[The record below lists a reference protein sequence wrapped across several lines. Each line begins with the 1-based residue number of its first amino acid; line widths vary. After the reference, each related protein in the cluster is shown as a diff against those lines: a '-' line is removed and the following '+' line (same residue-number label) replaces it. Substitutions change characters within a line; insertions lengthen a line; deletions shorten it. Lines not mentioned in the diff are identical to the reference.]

1 MYELF
6 TLGGGTYLVDL
17 LNAVA
22 AITGG
27 GAYIALA
34 QLAGIAGLGW
44 ILFRTAF
51 GGSWKDNAKWILLFA
66 VVWGAMIVPKA
77 TVRVVDRLDPTL
89 APATV
94 ANVPIGLALF
104 ASLTSQVG
112 DGLTRL
118 TEQAFTLPDDL
129 QYRRHGL
136 IFGARLAAK
145 TTRLEIT
152 DTVFARNIRN
162 YARQCV
168 FHALLLGHISADD
181 LRESTDIW
189 SLVTATGTPSAGAS
203 PARMFEFAT
212 RQPGGVAGTTAIERE
227 IVTCQAGAAR
237 LNGQWNVEIAR
248 AGTVFGRRIFP
259 DARTEALAR
268 AELLAALPAAHD
280 FLIGASRTAGEIMRQ
295 QMVLNAVHDAGEQ
308 WAAEAGNAAALRAYT
323 EARAEAQTVSAYRA
337 IGRQAETWVPLLKI
351 VFECLYIGAFPMAVL
366 LMLTPAGTAIF
377 RSYVTGLIW
386 LQSWGPLYA
395 VLHRISMGEAA
406 ERMSAAAAMPNG
418 EIGISL
424 VAQAGIR
431 AVGAD
436 VAVMS
441 GYLSMSVPFLAAALA
456 YGLSKATVLATS
468 VLAVGQDAAS
478 SAAHEGTTGNLSL
491 ANTGYDT
498 HRFATLEGR
507 QIRTSAHV
515 DTDRYTGY
523 APAGAAM
530 TVTGDGTLVADAG
543 AATSRIPAAGVR
555 LSESLATSHE
565 QRAGEARTLSRHWS
579 AEAGQA
585 RNAAVTDAT
594 GLMQRYSHDVSTGEA
609 FARGVTESES
619 SQAQQ
624 LDSHVEKLSEIAGI
638 SKNQAAVLTGQARV
652 GGGWDFIVKAG
663 ADGSVMWRG
672 QTIEQDAWNRVKEY
686 DRQHGVTE
694 TWSQVADASRR
705 YSTQTGDSEMAG
717 LDESLSANLTRMRSF
732 QERASLSR
740 QESESWSEQAAQV
753 RSDAQAIERELGQ
766 PFFAWLSGQK
776 GTDGRA
782 IGAAGAMRIA
792 SPQTAEDS
800 EQLREYAAAFIA
812 EKYPAPAGP
821 DPSSVG
827 GAAEY
832 EGAAG
837 ELRGAYGRETAA
849 AYGGWS
855 EGVRD
860 RAREAGAPR
869 PGETDLRAMEERV
882 ETKTEQ
888 IMKGTAREARQT
900 VTGQEKAEGAAG
912 VAAQTNK
919 PFERHATENLPVV
932 GDWLA
937 GKLFGSAKN
946 AVPDAAPGAAG
957 KDRPPSDEKGWG
969 DSSP

>member
-1 MYELF
+1 M
-6 TLGGGTYLVDL
+6 
-17 LNAVA
+17 
-22 AITGG
+22 
-27 GAYIALA
+27 
-34 QLAGIAGLGW
+34 
-44 ILFRTAF
+44 
-51 GGSWKDNAKWILLFA
+51 
-66 VVWGAMIVPKA
+66 
-77 TVRVVDRLDPTL
+77 
-89 APATV
+89 
-94 ANVPIGLALF
+94 
-104 ASLTSQVG
+104 
-112 DGLTRL
+112 
-118 TEQAFTLPDDL
+118 
-129 QYRRHGL
+129 
-136 IFGARLAAK
+136 
-145 TTRLEIT
+145 
-152 DTVFARNIRN
+152 
-162 YARQCV
+162 
-168 FHALLLGHISADD
+168 
-181 LRESTDIW
+181 
-189 SLVTATGTPSAGAS
+189 
-203 PARMFEFAT
+203 
-212 RQPGGVAGTTAIERE
+212 
-227 IVTCQAGAAR
+227 
-237 LNGQWNVEIAR
+237 
-248 AGTVFGRRIFP
+248 
-259 DARTEALAR
+259 
-268 AELLAALPAAHD
+268 
-280 FLIGASRTAGEIMRQ
+280 
-295 QMVLNAVHDAGEQ
+295 
-308 WAAEAGNAAALRAYT
+308 
-323 EARAEAQTVSAYRA
+323 
-337 IGRQAETWVPLLKI
+337 
-351 VFECLYIGAFPMAVL
+351 
-366 LMLTPAGTAIF
+366 
-377 RSYVTGLIW
+377 
-386 LQSWGPLYA
+386 
-395 VLHRISMGEAA
+395 
-406 ERMSAAAAMPNG
+406 
-418 EIGISL
+418 
-424 VAQAGIR
+424 
-431 AVGAD
+431 
-436 VAVMS
+436 
-441 GYLSMSVPFLAAALA
+441 
-456 YGLSKATVLATS
+456 LATS

-530 TVTGDGTLVADAG
+530 TVTGDGTVVADAG

-638 SKNQAAVLTGQARV
+638 SKNQAAVLTGQAKV
-652 GGGWDFIVKAG
+652 GGGWDVIVKAG

-821 DPSSVG
+821 DPSTVG

-900 VTGQEKAEGAAG
+900 VTGQEKAEGGAG

-946 AVPDAAPGAAG
+946 AVPDAVPGAAG
-957 KDRPPSDEKGWG
+957 KERPPPDEKGWG

>member
-22 AITGG
+22 AITSG

-34 QLAGIAGLGW
+34 QIAGVAGLAW
-44 ILFRTAF
+44 VLFRTAF
-51 GGSWKDNAKWILLFA
+51 GGSWKDNAKWVLLFA
-66 VVWGAMIVPKA
+66 AVWGAMIVPKA

-89 APATV
+89 APAVV

-118 TEQAFTLPDDL
+118 TEQAFALPNDL
-129 QYRRHGL
+129 VYQRHGL

-145 TTRLEIT
+145 ATRLEIT
-152 DTVFARNIRN
+152 DAVFARNVRN

-168 FHALLLGHISADD
+168 FHALLLGHVTADD
-181 LRESTDIW
+181 LRESTDLW
-189 SLVTATGTPSAGAS
+189 RLVTATGTPSAGAS

-212 RQPGGVAGTTAIERE
+212 RGAAGAGGAATMDRQV
-227 IVTCQAGAAR
+227 VTCRDGAGR
-237 LNGQWNVEIAR
+237 LNAQWNAEIQR
-248 AGTVFGRRIFP
+248 AGTIFGRRIFP
-259 DARTEALAR
+259 DARTDALAR
-268 AELLAALPAAHD
+268 AELLAALPASHT
-280 FLIGASRTAGEIMRQ
+280 FLIGAARSAAEIMRQ

-337 IGRQAETWVPLLKI
+337 IGRQAETWVPLLRI
-351 VFECLYIGAFPMAVL
+351 VFECLYVGAFPMAVL

-377 RSYVTGLIW
+377 RSYVTGLVW

-406 ERMSAAAAMPNG
+406 ERMQAAALMPG
-418 EIGISL
+418 GDIGISL

-431 AVGAD
+431 AVASD

-507 QIRTSAHV
+507 QIRTSTHV

-523 APAGAAM
+523 APAGAGF
-530 TVTGDGTLVADAG
+530 TVTGDGTAVADAG

-565 QRAGEARTLSRHWS
+565 TRAAEARTLSRHWS

-594 GLMQRYSHDVSTGEA
+594 ALIERYSHDVSTGEA
-609 FARGVTESES
+609 HARGVTESES
-619 SQAQQ
+619 SQAQA

-638 SKNQAAVLTGQARV
+638 SKNQAAVLTGQASV
-652 GGGWDFIVKAG
+652 GGGWDFVVKAK

-672 QTIEQDAWNRVKEY
+672 QTIESDAWNRMKEY
-686 DRQHGVTE
+686 DRQHGVTG
-694 TWSQVADASRR
+694 TWSQVSEASRR

-732 QERASLSR
+732 QERASLAR

-766 PFFAWLSGQK
+766 PFFAWLTEQQ

-782 IGAAGAMRIA
+782 LGAAGAMRIA
-792 SPQTAEDS
+792 SPQTAEES
-800 EQLREYAAAFIA
+800 EQLREYAARFIA

-821 DPSSVG
+821 DPASVG

-832 EGAAG
+832 EAAAG
-837 ELRGAYGRETAA
+837 ELRGAYAAETAA
-849 AYGGWS
+849 AHAGWS
-855 EGVRD
+855 AGVRG
-860 RAREAGAPR
+860 RAASAGAPR
-869 PGETDLRAMEERV
+869 PGETGAAAAAERA
-882 ETKTEQ
+882 ETKTDMA
-888 IMKGTAREARQT
+888 MKGTAREARQT
-900 VTGQEKAEGAAG
+900 VTKGEAAEGRAG
-912 VAAQTNK
+912 VGAETDK

-937 GKLFGSAKN
+937 GKLFGTAKN
-946 AVPDAAPGAAG
+946 AVPDGAPWGAEKKPAQ
-957 KDRPPSDEKGWG
+957 DERDWEN
-969 DSSP
+969 SSP

>member
-22 AITGG
+22 AITSG
-27 GAYIALA
+27 GAYITLA
-34 QLAGIAGLGW
+34 QIAGMAGLAW
-44 ILFRTAF
+44 VLFRTAF
-51 GGSWKDNAKWILLFA
+51 GGSWKDNAKWVLLFA
-66 VVWGAMIVPKA
+66 AVWGAMIVPKA

-89 APATV
+89 APAVV

-118 TEQAFTLPDDL
+118 TEQAFALPNDL
-129 QYRRHGL
+129 VYQRHGL

-145 TTRLEIT
+145 ATRLEIT
-152 DTVFARNIRN
+152 DSVFARNVRN

-168 FHALLLGHISADD
+168 FHALLLGHVTADD
-181 LRESTDIW
+181 LRESTDLW
-189 SLVTATGTPSAGAS
+189 RLVTATGTPSAGAS

-212 RQPGGVAGTTAIERE
+212 RGAAGAGGAATMDRQV
-227 IVTCQAGAAR
+227 VTCRDGAGR
-237 LNGQWNVEIAR
+237 LNALWNAEIQR
-248 AGTVFGRRIFP
+248 AGTIFGRRIFP
-259 DARTEALAR
+259 DARTDALAR
-268 AELLAALPAAHD
+268 AELLAALPASHT
-280 FLIGASRTAGEIMRQ
+280 FLIGAARSAAEIMRQ

-337 IGRQAETWVPLLKI
+337 IGRQAETWVPLLRI

-377 RSYVTGLIW
+377 RSYVTGLVW

-406 ERMSAAAAMPNG
+406 ERMQAAALMPDG
-418 EIGISL
+418 DIGISL

-431 AVGAD
+431 AVASD

-523 APAGAAM
+523 APMGAAM
-530 TVTGDGTLVADAG
+530 TVTGDGTVVADAG

-565 QRAGEARTLSRHWS
+565 TRAAEARTLSRHWS
-579 AEAGQA
+579 AEAGMA

-594 GLMQRYSHDVSTGEA
+594 AMIERYSHDVSTGEA
-609 FARGVTESES
+609 YARGVTESES
-619 SQAQQ
+619 SQAQA

-638 SKNQAAVLTGQARV
+638 TKNQAAVLIGQASV
-652 GGGWDFIVKAG
+652 GGGWDFLVKAR

-672 QTIEQDAWNRVKEY
+672 QTVESDAWNRVKEY

-694 TWSQVADASRR
+694 SWSQVAEASQR

-717 LDESLSANLTRMRSF
+717 LDESLSANLTRMRTF
-732 QERASLSR
+732 QERASLAR

-753 RSDAQAIERELGQ
+753 RADAQAIERELGQ
-766 PFFAWLSGQK
+766 PFFAWLSEQP

-782 IGAAGAMRIA
+782 LGAAGAMRVA

-800 EQLREYAAAFIA
+800 EQLREYAARFIA

-821 DPSSVG
+821 DPATVG

-832 EGAAG
+832 EAAAG
-837 ELRGAYGRETAA
+837 ELRGAYATETAA

-855 EGVRD
+855 AGVRD
-860 RAREAGAPR
+860 RAYAADAPI
-869 PGETDLRAMEERV
+869 PGEVEAAALGERV
-882 ETKTEQ
+882 ETKTDMV
-888 IMKGTAREARQT
+888 MKGTAREARQT
-900 VTGQEKAEGAAG
+900 VTGQETAGGRAG
-912 VAAQTNK
+912 VAVETNK

-937 GKLFGSAKN
+937 GKLFGSARN
-946 AVPDAAPGAAG
+946 AAPDGASGDGGAP
-957 KDRPPSDEKGWG
+957 RRQDEKGWG

>member
-1 MYELF
+1 
-6 TLGGGTYLVDL
+6 
-17 LNAVA
+17 
-22 AITGG
+22 
-27 GAYIALA
+27 
-34 QLAGIAGLGW
+34 
-44 ILFRTAF
+44 
-51 GGSWKDNAKWILLFA
+51 
-66 VVWGAMIVPKA
+66 
-77 TVRVVDRLDPTL
+77 
-89 APATV
+89 
-94 ANVPIGLALF
+94 
-104 ASLTSQVG
+104 
-112 DGLTRL
+112 
-118 TEQAFTLPDDL
+118 
-129 QYRRHGL
+129 
-136 IFGARLAAK
+136 
-145 TTRLEIT
+145 
-152 DTVFARNIRN
+152 
-162 YARQCV
+162 
-168 FHALLLGHISADD
+168 
-181 LRESTDIW
+181 
-189 SLVTATGTPSAGAS
+189 
-203 PARMFEFAT
+203 
-212 RQPGGVAGTTAIERE
+212 
-227 IVTCQAGAAR
+227 
-237 LNGQWNVEIAR
+237 
-248 AGTVFGRRIFP
+248 
-259 DARTEALAR
+259 
-268 AELLAALPAAHD
+268 
-280 FLIGASRTAGEIMRQ
+280 MRQ

-337 IGRQAETWVPLLKI
+337 IGRQAETWVPLLRI
-351 VFECLYIGAFPMAVL
+351 VFECLYVGAFPMAVL
-366 LMLTPAGTAIF
+366 LMLTPAGGAIF
-377 RSYVTGLIW
+377 RSYVTGLVW

-406 ERMSAAAAMPNG
+406 ERMQAAAAMPG
-418 EIGISL
+418 GDIGISL

-431 AVGAD
+431 AVASD

-523 APAGAAM
+523 APAGAGM
-530 TVTGDGTLVADAG
+530 TVTGDGTVVADAG

-555 LSESLATSHE
+555 LSESLATSH
-565 QRAGEARTLSRHWS
+565 QTRAEHARGLSRHWS
-579 AEAGQA
+579 AEAGEA

-594 GLMQRYSHDVSTGEA
+594 ALIERYSHDVSRGEA
-609 FARGVTESES
+609 YARGITESES
-619 SQAQQ
+619 SQAQA
-624 LDSHVEKLSEIAGI
+624 LESHHEKLSEIAGI
-638 SKNQAAVLTGQARV
+638 SRNQAAVLTGQASV
-652 GGGWDFIVKAG
+652 GGGWDFIVKAK

-672 QTIEQDAWNRVKEY
+672 QTIEQEAWNRVKEY

-694 TWSQVADASRR
+694 TWSQVSEASRR
-705 YSTQTGDSEMAG
+705 YSTQTGDSELAS

-732 QERASLSR
+732 QERASLAR

-753 RSDAQAIERELGQ
+753 RADAQAIERELGQ
-766 PFFAWLSGQK
+766 PFFAWLSERQGS
-776 GTDGRA
+776 DGRP

-821 DPSSVG
+821 DPATVG
-827 GAAEY
+827 GVAEY

-882 ETKTEQ
+882 ETKTDQ

-900 VTGQEKAEGAAG
+900 VTGQEAVEGRAG
-912 VAAQTNK
+912 VAAETGK

-937 GKLFGSAKN
+937 GKLFGTAKN
-946 AVPDAAPGAAG
+946 AVPDAPPGGAG
-957 KDRPPSDEKGWG
+957 RDRPQDERGWG

>member
-22 AITGG
+22 AITSG
-27 GAYIALA
+27 GAYITLA
-34 QLAGIAGLGW
+34 QIAGVAGLAW
-44 ILFRTAF
+44 VLFRTAF
-51 GGSWKDNAKWILLFA
+51 GGSWKDNAKWVLLFA
-66 VVWGAMIVPKA
+66 AVWGAMIVPKA

-89 APATV
+89 APAVV

-118 TEQAFTLPDDL
+118 TEQAFALPNDL
-129 QYRRHGL
+129 VYQRHGL

-145 TTRLEIT
+145 ATRLEIT
-152 DTVFARNIRN
+152 DAVFARNIRN

-168 FHALLLGHISADD
+168 FHALLLGHVTADD
-181 LRESTDIW
+181 LRESTDLW
-189 SLVTATGTPSAGAS
+189 RLVTATGTPSAGAS

-212 RQPGGVAGTTAIERE
+212 RGAAGAGGAATMDRQV
-227 IVTCQAGAAR
+227 VTCRDGAGR
-237 LNGQWNVEIAR
+237 LNAQWNAEIQR
-248 AGTVFGRRIFP
+248 AGTIFGRRIFP
-259 DARTEALAR
+259 DARTDALAR
-268 AELLAALPAAHD
+268 AELLAALPASHT
-280 FLIGASRTAGEIMRQ
+280 FLIGAARSAAEIMRQ

-337 IGRQAETWVPLLKI
+337 IGRQAETWVPLLRI

-377 RSYVTGLIW
+377 RSYVTGLVW

-406 ERMSAAAAMPNG
+406 ERMQAAALMPG
-418 EIGISL
+418 GDIGISL

-431 AVGAD
+431 AVASD

-478 SAAHEGTTGNLSL
+478 AAAHEGTTGNLSL

-523 APAGAAM
+523 APMGAAM
-530 TVTGDGTLVADAG
+530 TVTGDGTVVADAG

-565 QRAGEARTLSRHWS
+565 TRAAEARTLSRHWS
-579 AEAGQA
+579 AEAGEA

-594 GLMQRYSHDVSTGEA
+594 ALVERYSHDVSTGEA
-609 FARGVTESES
+609 YARGVTESES

-624 LDSHVEKLSEIAGI
+624 LDSHVEKLAEIGGADQEPGDEPDGRGEGWRWLGQDFQARRQRRGHVARPDHRVGRLEPDAGI
-638 SKNQAAVLTGQARV
+638 RPPARRDRDLEQRGGGLAALLDADRRQRGGGARREPVCQPDAHADVPGAGEFGKTAIGELVGTGFPGAFRRPGDRARAGPAVLRV
-652 GGGWDFIVKAG
+652 AF
-663 ADGSVMWRG
+663 R
-672 QTIEQDAWNRVKEY
+672 
-686 DRQHGVTE
+686 
-694 TWSQVADASRR
+694 
-705 YSTQTGDSEMAG
+705 
-717 LDESLSANLTRMRSF
+717 
-732 QERASLSR
+732 
-740 QESESWSEQAAQV
+740 
-753 RSDAQAIERELGQ
+753 
-766 PFFAWLSGQK
+766 
-776 GTDGRA
+776 TDG
-782 IGAAGAMRIA
+782 IGRPRDRRGGAMRIA
-792 SPQTAEDS
+792 SPQTAEDA
-800 EQLREYAAAFIA
+800 EQLREQAAAFIT
-812 EKYPAPAGP
+812 ERFPAPAGP
-821 DPSSVG
+821 DPATVG
-827 GAAEY
+827 GIAEY

-860 RAREAGAPR
+860 RAGDTGAPR
-869 PGETDLRAMEERV
+869 PGEADMRAMEERV
-882 ETKTEQ
+882 ETKTDMT
-888 IMKGTAREARQT
+888 MKGTAREARQT
-900 VTGQEKAEGAAG
+900 VTGRETAEGRAG
-912 VAAQTNK
+912 VAVERGK
-919 PFERHATENLPVV
+919 PFEQHATENLPFI
-932 GDWLA
+932 GGWLA
-937 GKLFGSAKN
+937 GKLFGTAGN
-946 AVPDAAPGAAG
+946 AAPDAPPGNG
-957 KDRPPSDEKGWG
+957 ETTGRTQDQRGWG

>member
-27 GAYIALA
+27 GAYVTLA
-34 QLAGIAGLGW
+34 QLAGIAGLAW
-44 ILFRTAF
+44 VLFRTAF
-51 GGSWKDNAKWILLFA
+51 GGSWKDNAKWILLF
-66 VVWGAMIVPKA
+66 VTVWGAMIVPRA

-89 APATV
+89 APAVV

-104 ASLTSQVG
+104 ASLTSNVG

-118 TEQAFTLPDDL
+118 TEQAFSLPNDL
-129 QYRRHGL
+129 QYQRHGL

-152 DTVFARNIRN
+152 DTVFARNVRN

-168 FHALLLGHISADD
+168 FHALLLGHMSADD

-189 SLVTATGTPSAGAS
+189 SLVTASGSPSAGAS

-212 RQPGGVAGTTAIERE
+212 RGAAGAAGATTVDRQ
-227 IVTCQAGAAR
+227 IVTCRDGASR
-237 LNGQWNVEIAR
+237 LNAQWNAEIQR

-268 AELLAALPAAHD
+268 AELLAALPASHT
-280 FLIGASRTAGEIMRQ
+280 FLIGASRSAAEIMRQ

-337 IGRQAETWVPLLKI
+337 IGRQAETWVPLLRI

-366 LMLTPAGTAIF
+366 LMLTPAGLPIF
-377 RSYVTGLIW
+377 RSYVTGMIW

-406 ERMSAAAAMPNG
+406 ERMSAAALMPDG
-418 EIGISL
+418 DIGISL

-431 AVGAD
+431 AVASD

-507 QIRTSAHV
+507 QIRTSTHV

-523 APAGAAM
+523 APAGAGF
-530 TVTGDGTLVADAG
+530 TVTGDGTPVADAG

-565 QRAGEARTLSRHWS
+565 TRAAEARSLSRHWS

-594 GLMQRYSHDVSTGEA
+594 GLIQRYSHDVSTGEA

-624 LDSHVEKLSEIAGI
+624 LDSHVEKLAEIAGI
-638 SKNQAAVLTGQARV
+638 SKNQVATLTGQASV
-652 GGGWDFIVKAG
+652 GGGWDFIVKAK

-694 TWSQVADASRR
+694 SWSQVAEASRR
-705 YSTQTGDSEMAG
+705 YSTQTSDSEMAS

-732 QERASLSR
+732 QERASLAR

-753 RSDAQAIERELGQ
+753 RSDAQGIERELGQ
-766 PFFAWLSGQK
+766 PFFAWLSEQP

-782 IGAAGAMRIA
+782 LGAAGAMRIA

-800 EQLREYAAAFIA
+800 EQLREYASTFIA

-832 EGAAG
+832 EGATGKLREAYAG
-837 ELRGAYGRETAA
+837 ETAA
-849 AYGGWS
+849 AHAGWS
-855 EGVRD
+855 AVVSD
-860 RAREAGAPR
+860 RAEGAGAPR
-869 PGETDLRAMEERV
+869 PGETEAQARNERV
-882 ETKTEQ
+882 ETKTGMT
-888 IMKGTAREARQT
+888 MKGTAREARQT
-900 VTGQEKAEGAAG
+900 VTGQETAEGRAG
-912 VAAQTNK
+912 IAVETNK
-919 PFERHATENLPVV
+919 PFEQHATENLPVV

-946 AVPDAAPGAAG
+946 AVPDGAPGGAG
-957 KDRPPSDEKGWG
+957 ASRREQDQRGWG

>member
-1 MYELF
+1 
-6 TLGGGTYLVDL
+6 
-17 LNAVA
+17 
-22 AITGG
+22 
-27 GAYIALA
+27 
-34 QLAGIAGLGW
+34 
-44 ILFRTAF
+44 
-51 GGSWKDNAKWILLFA
+51 
-66 VVWGAMIVPKA
+66 
-77 TVRVVDRLDPTL
+77 
-89 APATV
+89 
-94 ANVPIGLALF
+94 
-104 ASLTSQVG
+104 
-112 DGLTRL
+112 
-118 TEQAFTLPDDL
+118 
-129 QYRRHGL
+129 
-136 IFGARLAAK
+136 
-145 TTRLEIT
+145 
-152 DTVFARNIRN
+152 
-162 YARQCV
+162 
-168 FHALLLGHISADD
+168 
-181 LRESTDIW
+181 
-189 SLVTATGTPSAGAS
+189 
-203 PARMFEFAT
+203 
-212 RQPGGVAGTTAIERE
+212 
-227 IVTCQAGAAR
+227 
-237 LNGQWNVEIAR
+237 
-248 AGTVFGRRIFP
+248 
-259 DARTEALAR
+259 
-268 AELLAALPAAHD
+268 
-280 FLIGASRTAGEIMRQ
+280 
-295 QMVLNAVHDAGEQ
+295 
-308 WAAEAGNAAALRAYT
+308 
-323 EARAEAQTVSAYRA
+323 
-337 IGRQAETWVPLLKI
+337 
-351 VFECLYIGAFPMAVL
+351 MAVL
-366 LMLTPAGTAIF
+366 LMLTPAGATIF

-406 ERMSAAAAMPNG
+406 ERMQATALMPDG
-418 EIGISL
+418 DIGISL

-431 AVGAD
+431 AVASD

-523 APAGAAM
+523 APAGAGM
-530 TVTGDGTLVADAG
+530 TVTGDGTVVADAG

-565 QRAGEARTLSRHWS
+565 ERAAQARGLSRHWS

-594 GLMQRYSHDVSTGEA
+594 GMIERYSHDVSTGEA

-619 SQAQQ
+619 SQVQQ
-624 LDSHVEKLSEIAGI
+624 LDSHVEKLAEIAGI
-638 SKNQAAVLTGQARV
+638 SKNQVATLTGQASV
-652 GGGWDFIVKAG
+652 GGGWDFIVKAK

-672 QTIEQDAWNRVKEY
+672 QTIESDAWNRVKEY

-705 YSTQTGDSEMAG
+705 YSTQTGDSEMAS

-732 QERASLSR
+732 QERASLAR
-740 QESESWSEQAAQV
+740 QESESWSEQASQV

-766 PFFAWLSGQK
+766 PFFAWLSEQR

-800 EQLREYAAAFIA
+800 EQLREYASAFIA

-832 EGAAG
+832 EGATGKLREAYAG
-837 ELRGAYGRETAA
+837 ETAA
-849 AYGGWS
+849 AHAGWS
-855 EGVRD
+855 AGVRD
-860 RAREAGAPR
+860 RADGAGAPR
-869 PGETDLRAMEERV
+869 PGQTEAQARNERV
-882 ETKTEQ
+882 ETKTDMV
-888 IMKGTAREARQT
+888 MKGTAREARQT
-900 VTGQEKAEGAAG
+900 VTGQETAEGRAG
-912 VAAQTNK
+912 VAVETNK
-919 PFERHATENLPVV
+919 PFEQHATENLPVV

-937 GKLFGSAKN
+937 GNLFGSAKN
-946 AVPDAAPGAAG
+946 AVPDGAPGGAG
-957 KDRPPSDEKGWG
+957 ASRREQDQRGWG

>member
-27 GAYIALA
+27 GAYITLA
-34 QLAGIAGLGW
+34 QLAGIAGLAW
-44 ILFRTAF
+44 VLFRTAF
-51 GGSWKDNAKWILLFA
+51 GGSWKDNAKWILLFVA
-66 VVWGAMIVPKA
+66 VWGAMIVPRA

-89 APATV
+89 APAVV

-104 ASLTSQVG
+104 ASLTSNVG

-118 TEQAFTLPDDL
+118 TEQAFALPNDL
-129 QYRRHGL
+129 QYQRHGL

-145 TTRLEIT
+145 ATRLEIT
-152 DTVFARNIRN
+152 DTVFARNVRN

-168 FHALLLGHISADD
+168 FHALLLGHMSADD

-189 SLVTATGTPSAGAS
+189 RLVTATGSPSAGAS

-212 RQPGGVAGTTAIERE
+212 RGAAGAAGATTVDRQ
-227 IVTCQAGAAR
+227 IVTCRDGASR
-237 LNGQWNVEIAR
+237 LNAQWNAEIQR

-268 AELLAALPAAHD
+268 AELLAALPASHT
-280 FLIGASRTAGEIMRQ
+280 FLIGAARSAAEIMRQ

-337 IGRQAETWVPLLKI
+337 IGRQAETWVPLLRI
-351 VFECLYIGAFPMAVL
+351 VFECLYVGAFPMAVL
-366 LMLTPAGTAIF
+366 LMLTPAGLPIF

-406 ERMSAAAAMPNG
+406 ERMQAAALMPDG
-418 EIGISL
+418 DIGISL

-431 AVGAD
+431 AVASD

-530 TVTGDGTLVADAG
+530 TVTGDGTVVADAG

-565 QRAGEARTLSRHWS
+565 TRAAEARTLSRHWS

-594 GLMQRYSHDVSTGEA
+594 GLIQRYSHDVSTGEA

-624 LDSHVEKLSEIAGI
+624 FDSHVEKLAEIAGI
-638 SKNQAAVLTGQARV
+638 SKNQVATLTGQASV
-652 GGGWDFIVKAG
+652 GGGWDFIVKAK

-694 TWSQVADASRR
+694 TWSQVAEASRR
-705 YSTQTGDSEMAG
+705 YSTQTGDSEMAS

-732 QERASLSR
+732 QERASLAR

-753 RSDAQAIERELGQ
+753 RSDAQAIERELGH
-766 PFFAWLSGQK
+766 PFFAWLSEQR

-832 EGAAG
+832 EGATGKLREAYAG
-837 ELRGAYGRETAA
+837 ETAA
-849 AYGGWS
+849 AHAGWS
-855 EGVRD
+855 AVVSHRAEG
-860 RAREAGAPR
+860 AGAPR
-869 PGETDLRAMEERV
+869 PGETETQARNERV
-882 ETKTEQ
+882 ETKTELV
-888 IMKGTAREARQT
+888 MKGTAREARQT
-900 VTGQEKAEGAAG
+900 VTGQETAEGRAG
-912 VAAQTNK
+912 VAVETNK
-919 PFERHATENLPVV
+919 PFEQHATENLPVV

-946 AVPDAAPGAAG
+946 AVPDGAPGGAG
-957 KDRPPSDEKGWG
+957 ASRREQDQRGWG

>member
-27 GAYIALA
+27 GAFVDLA
-34 QLAGIAGLGW
+34 HLAGMAGLAW
-44 ILFRTAF
+44 VLFRTAF
-51 GGSWKDNAKWILLFA
+51 GGSWKDNAKWVLLFA
-66 VVWGAMIVPKA
+66 AVWGAMIVPKA
-77 TVRVVDRLDPTL
+77 TVRVVDRLDPAL
-89 APATV
+89 APAVV

-104 ASLTSQVG
+104 ASVTSQIG

-118 TEQAFTLPDDL
+118 TEQAFALPNDL
-129 QYRRHGL
+129 AYRRHGL
-136 IFGARLAAK
+136 IFGARLAGKA
-145 TTRLEIT
+145 TRLEVT
-152 DTVFARNIRN
+152 DAVFARNIRN

-168 FHALLLGHISADD
+168 FPALLLGHVSADD

-189 SLVTATGTPSAGAS
+189 RLVTATGTPSAGAS
-203 PARMFEFAT
+203 PARMVEFAT
-212 RQPGGVAGTTAIERE
+212 RQPASGTGATPVDRA
-227 IVTCQAGAAR
+227 IVTCRDAAGR
-237 LNGQWNVEIAR
+237 LGAQWNAEIAR
-248 AGTVFGRRIFP
+248 AGTIFGRRIFP

-268 AELLAALPAAHD
+268 AELLAALPAAHG
-280 FLIGASRTAGEIMRQ
+280 FLIGASRSAGEIMRQ

-337 IGRQAETWVPLLKI
+337 IGRQAETWVPLLRI
-351 VFECLYIGAFPMAVL
+351 VFECLYVGAFPMAVL
-366 LMLTPAGTAIF
+366 LMLTPAGGAIF

-406 ERMSAAAAMPNG
+406 ERMSAAALMPSG
-418 EIGISL
+418 DIGISL

-431 AVGAD
+431 AVAAD

-523 APAGAAM
+523 APGGAGV
-530 TVTGDGTLVADAG
+530 TVTGDGTVVADAG
-543 AATSRIPAAGVR
+543 AATSRIPAAGIR
-555 LSESLATSHE
+555 LSEALATRLE
-565 QRAGEARTLSRHWS
+565 QRADHSRSLSRHWS

-594 GLMQRYSHDVSTGEA
+594 ALIERYSHDVSTGEA
-609 FARGVTESES
+609 FARGVTETES
-619 SQAQQ
+619 QQAQA
-624 LDSHVEKLSEIAGI
+624 LESHVEKMAETAGI
-638 SKNQAAVLTGQARV
+638 TKDQMAALTGEAKI
-652 GGGWDFIVKAG
+652 GGSWDLVVTLG
-663 ADGSVMWRG
+663 AEGSAMWRG
-672 QTIEQDAWNRVKEY
+672 QTIQSDAWNRIREY

-694 TWSQVADASRR
+694 TWAQVADASRR
-705 YSTQTGDSEMAG
+705 YSTSTGDSELAS
-717 LDESLSANLTRMRSF
+717 LDESLSASLTRMQSF
-732 QERASLSR
+732 QERASLAR
-740 QESESWSEQAAQV
+740 QEAESWSEMSSQAGSNV
-753 RSDAQAIERELGQ
+753 QAVERDLSQ
-766 PFFAWLSGQK
+766 PFFAWLQERP
-776 GTDGRA
+776 GTDGRPL
-782 IGAAGAMRIA
+782 GAAGALRLVE
-792 SPQTAEDS
+792 PKTVEDA
-800 EQLREYAAAFIA
+800 EQLREYADAFVA
-812 EKYPAPAGP
+812 EKFPAPAGP
-821 DPSSVG
+821 DPATVG
-827 GAAEY
+827 GEAEY
-832 EGAAG
+832 ENATGKLREDYAG
-837 ELRGAYGRETAA
+837 ETAA
-849 AYGGWS
+849 AYGGW
-855 EGVRD
+855 GQAARD
-860 RAREAGAPR
+860 RAGAAGAPR
-869 PGETDLRAMEERV
+869 PGDVPRDAIRESAGTETDMIVR
-882 ETKTEQ
+882 
-888 IMKGTAREARQT
+888 GSAREART
-900 VTGQEKAEGAAG
+900 KVARDDAGEGRVG
-912 VAAQTNK
+912 VAVEADK
-919 PFERHATENLPVV
+919 PFERHVTESLPVA

-937 GKLFGSAKN
+937 GKLFGSARN
-946 AVPDAAPGAAG
+946 AVPDGAPGTAG
-957 KDRPPSDEKGWG
+957 RRQDEKDWG